1 MVTKEKAKQNGV
13 AKRTVA
19 TQKNAVKAHIEKKTE
34 EKATTKEVVTPTP
47 QPTPPVAK
55 VKTLDERL
63 SSFERMKGLANQR
76 ERLNTTLTDLNKFK
90 YQNSDSCVFLLRDEN
105 GKEFKT
111 TNNNLIQLVTDV
123 LQEKLTTRKTEIEK
137 SILEFDM

>member
-1 MVTKEKAKQNGV
+1 MVTKEKVQQNGAAKRIVAEKKNTVKQPV
-13 AKRTVA
+13 AK
-19 TQKNAVKAHIEKKTE
+19 KPEVKALV
-34 EKATTKEVVTPTP
+34 KEI
-47 QPTPPVAK
+47 PVQEIVK

-63 SSFERMKGLANQR
+63 TSFEKMKGLASQR
-76 ERLNTTLTDLNKFK
+76 ERLAETLGNLNKFK

-123 LQEKLTTRKTEIEK
+123 LQGQLTTRKTEIEK